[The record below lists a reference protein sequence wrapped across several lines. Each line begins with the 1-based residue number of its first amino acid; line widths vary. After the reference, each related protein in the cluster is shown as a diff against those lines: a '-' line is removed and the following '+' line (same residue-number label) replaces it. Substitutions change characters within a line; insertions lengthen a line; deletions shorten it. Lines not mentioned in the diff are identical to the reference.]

1 MSLAGVSNHIASLVD
16 SFGEE
21 NEAGFYTVALQ
32 IAARESRQGHH
43 ALAANIIKAVEN
55 AKQKKSE
62 NNVVNLAQPR
72 GELGDLLTVSY
83 PNKGINQLIL
93 SEITRSKI
101 VAILEEQ
108 MQRELL
114 WEYGFKPAQKIL
126 LEGPPGTGKSMTA
139 EVLASE
145 LSLPLYKVH
154 LDSLFS
160 KYLGETSSKLK
171 NIFEKIDSNR
181 GIFLFDEFDAL
192 STDRDN
198 NDIGEARRIL
208 NSLLIFLDDFNSDS
222 LIIATTNNS
231 QIIDRA
237 IFRRFDEIIHYD
249 LPGLKEATLITKKRL
264 GSLAYGLDFNSI
276 ADSFEGLSQ
285 AEILKGAETTAKR
298 ALLSGRKR
306 ITAKGLSENLNGV
319 KK

>member
-1 MSLAGVSNHIASLVD
+1 MAGVSNHIASLVD

>member
-21 NEAGFYTVALQ
+21 NEAVFYTVALQ

-83 PNKGINQLIL
+83 PSKSIKQLIL
-93 SEITRSKI
+93 SESTRSKI

-181 GIFLFDEFDAL
+181 GVFLFDEFDAL

-222 LIIATTNNS
+222 LIVATTNNS

-249 LPGLKEATLITKKRL
+249 LPGLKEATLITKRRL

-285 AEILKGAETTAKR
+285 AEILKGAEITAKR

>member
-1 MSLAGVSNHIASLVD
+1 MAGVSNHIASLVD

-62 NNVVNLAQPR
+62 NNVVNLVQPR

>member
-1 MSLAGVSNHIASLVD
+1 MAGVSNHIASLVD

-83 PNKGINQLIL
+83 PNKSINQLIL
-93 SEITRSKI
+93 SEATRSKI

-139 EVLASE
+139 EVLAAE

-181 GIFLFDEFDAL
+181 GVFLFDEFDAL

-249 LPGLKEATLITKKRL
+249 LPGLKEAALITKKRL

-285 AEILKGAETTAKR
+285 AEILKGAEITAKR